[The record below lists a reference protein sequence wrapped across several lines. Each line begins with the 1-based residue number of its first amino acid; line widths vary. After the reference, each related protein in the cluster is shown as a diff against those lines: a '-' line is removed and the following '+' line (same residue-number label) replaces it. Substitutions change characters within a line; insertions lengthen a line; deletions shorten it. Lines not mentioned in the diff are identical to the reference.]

1 MIIEGVMGSEQ
12 KWQRFEKIVTEIQQ
26 ELAPNA
32 MVTYDDKI
40 MGHDTCVP
48 RQVDVSVKGKVGQY
62 DMLIAIECKDYS
74 VPVDVTEIEGFI
86 SKIKDIRANKGVMV
100 AANGFSEVAKRL
112 GDDAGLNLY
121 RLVDTEGHDWQTYV
135 SIPVICDFRRMK
147 FQFLIPQFLALM
159 DPREIVLY
167 DYNHHRLGTTAA
179 LLQTRWNS
187 GELPSELGEHKDI
200 PVSKV
205 PTTIFYNGNYLE
217 VNILAII
224 MVYRRL
230 FWGELPLTQTRG
242 FVDESNGHLI
252 AREVTTSWL
261 NVAEVEKDWRQI
273 ESADEVAVKPK
284 FEFVALDL
292 FDITE
297 TP

>member
-1 MIIEGVMGSEQ
+1 MPSSLSFSALKIIT
-12 KWQRFEKIVTEIQQ
+12 W
-26 ELAPNA
+26 
-32 MVTYDDKI
+32 
-40 MGHDTCVP
+40 
-48 RQVDVSVKGKVGQY
+48 
-62 DMLIAIECKDYS
+62 
-74 VPVDVTEIEGFI
+74 I
-86 SKIKDIRANKGVMV
+86 S
-100 AANGFSEVAKRL
+100 S
-112 GDDAGLNLY
+112 
-121 RLVDTEGHDWQTYV
+121 
-135 SIPVICDFRRMK
+135 S
-147 FQFLIPQFLALM
+147 
-159 DPREIVLY
+159 
-167 DYNHHRLGTTAA
+167 
-179 LLQTRWNS
+179 
-187 GELPSELGEHKDI
+187 
-200 PVSKV
+200 SKV